1 MKKSYIIG
9 ALMLAAAVAAPTPS
23 YADWNKQ
30 YVKVMIDPGHGGND
44 PGAGRSGYPYEAEL
58 VLRCSLAMKG
68 WLEGQKCP
76 LRLTRT
82 TNATVSLQARRSA
95 SISYDPWVFCSVHLN
110 AANGVAHGTET
121 WHYWGGRSYNLAA
134 KVQSNLV
141 SRLGR
146 ANRGVKQEAWTVIT
160 GASYIPAVL
169 TEGLF
174 VDNPTENNMINDNSK
189 AGFKNWVNGHLQGF
203 KDFMNSE
210 SAGITGDANY
220 GGTTTP
226 VTPPAAQ
233 ASMDAPADVNFK
245 AQYGQYGA
253 NDGPTM
259 EIKVTGKNLS
269 KDITVTTTTTARFK
283 FSTTNL
289 GKNGGT
295 LKVQIIEPYG
305 DKILKQGTYGEGG
318 TAVNFKLA
326 VKFTSGSIVKETLI
340 KGEITAPP
348 VKPLTDLAEKWNLSE
363 QKNNKD
369 SKGYDASQLRN
380 FCYKDG
386 KIYAVYMHKDIIV
399 LNAKTG
405 EKLGFLKNGDVV
417 KGGTLQLC
425 DVKTA
430 GGKIVACNLA
440 TVKDNENL
448 RLYMWTGDNANP
460 TLLKEIPSS
469 QFSEAT
475 RIGDCIELNGDPSGD
490 CWFSFGNQN
499 GVTRIIEWHKTGDN
513 WAKQTY
519 EVMSQ
524 WDSNLSTMATV
535 RVYHQSGGW
544 WVDGKDSYPSWC
556 TLKDGKAVQQT
567 MVDTGESWGSSHHE
581 FQWGGAKHA
590 VNLIFNTKEYK
601 RNADGTIV
609 VVNGKEQ
616 ADDTKNYLGGRM
628 RIINDPTGNFS
639 NSSTV
644 VTLPKEGLGSTSRN
658 TNSTGDCFVNTDGSK
673 YLEAWVL
680 STTQGMA
687 YYAMGEVPAH
697 SVSKLD
703 QQEPNGSAP
712 VTTPTITVDKK
723 SVALTCEAGKNAT
736 ATVKVT
742 GANLTGNISAWME
755 GANSGLFSVS
765 PATLGAAGGNITVTY
780 NPGKATGSHSATL
793 CLASAG
799 AQQVNV
805 ALTGTATS
813 AQPTYSYADEI
824 GDLTE
829 GWLYS
834 EKKGNLG
841 QATWFSTASPA
852 SRSMAVIGDNLY
864 VLNGGAYST
873 EPVIMIIDANTGQKK
888 GELSAAA
895 TTSGG
900 QLGRAFSIGA
910 IGNDLYL
917 VNGVTGTSHNFRIYK
932 YTNAQGEPALVCDKA
947 GVVGSARSA
956 GFGANRIGV
965 SDGTKVWYVDV
976 NAPADIKSIA
986 LEEAISNSTFAY
998 EVNFQ
1003 SDGSFWIDGVTTLPR
1018 HYNAQ
1023 GKLIETV
1030 ANAEGMAAH
1039 QGTSNVVF
1047 NYGSHKYVALIGTP
1061 GTVWP
1066 DAYMA
1071 LLDVTAGVG
1080 SPVLKAKLP
1089 ESFGTSNWGASSAT
1103 GGSQTKVLA
1112 QLSGNQNST
1121 LKLWAL
1127 VPLQGIG
1134 MWKFN
1139 GETQS
1144 AVENI
1149 AIDAAEADTEAA
1161 YYNLQGVRVD
1171 NTNLTPGFYIRRT
1184 AATASKV
1191 YVK

>member
-220 GGTTTP
+220 GGPTTP
-226 VTPPAAQ
+226 VTPPAQ
-233 ASMDAPADVNFK
+233 ASMDAPADVNFS
-245 AQYGQYGA
+245 AEYGKYGA
-253 NDGPTM
+253 NQGP
-259 EIKVTGKNLS
+259 EWDIKVTGKNLS
-269 KDITVTTTTTARFK
+269 ENIKVEALTASRFQL
-283 FSTTNL
+283 STSSL
-289 GKNGGT
+289 GKTGGT
-295 LKVQIIEPYG
+295 VHVKMIEPWG

-318 TAVNFKLA
+318 SAVDYKLRI
-326 VKFTSGSIVKETLI
+326 KFTSGSLVKETLI

-348 VKPLTDLAEKWNLSE
+348 VEPLTKLAEKWNLSV

-369 SKGYDASQLRN
+369 SKGYDAAELRN

-430 GGKIVACNLA
+430 GGKIVACNLGTA
-440 TVKDNENL
+440 ANNESL

-469 QFSEAT
+469 DFHGAS
-475 RIGDCIELNGDPSGD
+475 RLGDCLELNGDPSGD

-499 GVTRIIEWHKTGDN
+499 GVTRIIEWHKQGNN
-513 WAKQTY
+513 WTNQTY
-519 EVMSQ
+519 EVLNQ

-567 MVDTGESWGSSHHE
+567 LVDTGESWGSSHHE

-609 VVNGKEQ
+609 IVNGKEQ
-616 ADDTKNYLGGRM
+616 ADDSKNYIGGRM

-644 VTLPKEGLGSTSRN
+644 VTLPKEGLGTGEAARN
-658 TNSTGDCFVNTDGSK
+658 TNSTGDCYVNTDGSK

-680 STTQGMA
+680 STKQGMA
-687 YYAMGEVPAH
+687 YFSMGEVPAH

-805 ALTGTATS
+805 ALTGTATAS
-813 AQPTYSYADEI
+813 QPSVTYADEV
-824 GDLTE
+824 GTLSE
-829 GWLYS
+829 EWLYS
-834 EKKGNLG
+834 QQKGNL
-841 QATWFSTASPA
+841 ASAPWFSTASPET
-852 SRSMAVIGDNLY
+852 RSIAVIGDNLY
-864 VLNGGAYST
+864 VLNAHLFNNT
-873 EPVIMIIDANTGQKK
+873 PTIAILDANTGAKK
-888 GELSAAA
+888 GDLSVSGLTTGTQYAVASALAAV
-895 TTSGG
+895 
-900 QLGRAFSIGA
+900 
-910 IGNDLYL
+910 GNDLYL
-917 VNGVTGTSHNFRIYK
+917 VNATRANGTDVVRIYK
-932 YTNAQGEPALVCDKA
+932 YANGQGDPALVYEGLTGA
-947 GVVGSARSA
+947 IAN
-956 GFGANRIGV
+956 FGAGAGPNCVTIACKDAVYRFDV
-965 SDGTKVWYVDV
+965 NNMANPTKITVDV
-976 NAPADIKSIA
+976 ADPG
-986 LEEAISNSTFAY
+986 TFAS
-998 EVNFQ
+998 EANFEA
-1003 SDGSFWIDGVTTLPR
+1003 DGSFWLNSKAIMPTHFNASGAVLETLAADGV
-1018 HYNAQ
+1018 NAQ
-1023 GKLIETV
+1023 GSSSAIF
-1030 ANAEGMAAH
+1030 
-1039 QGTSNVVF
+1039 S
-1047 NYGSHKYVALIGTP
+1047 YGKKKYVATIATGDGWNQGKMVL
-1061 GTVWP
+1061 V
-1066 DAYMA
+1066 
-1071 LLDVTAGVG
+1071 DVTNGAANG
-1080 SPVLKAKLP
+1080 AATQALP
-1089 ESFGTSNWGASSAT
+1089 AASFGTGNWGASAT
-1103 GGSQTKVLA
+1103 GCTKIVH
-1112 QLSGNQNST
+1112 QLSGKQNSM

-1127 VPLQGIG
+1127 VPMQGIG